1 MTEDVQLRKDEGV
14 AEEARQAAA
23 AFQREMNGVE
33 RRRKMMNYITQQTV
47 GHVDVL
53 DPTGKA
59 MRIDPSK
66 VTVQKTMDFGL
77 GRARPELLAKMD
89 KKLAQQALDLQ
100 QGLDQEQDDEWDI
113 MGEDA
118 QHEEQGEENDTTG
131 GKIWEMKLTKLEQQY
146 MAEARQRQKENI
158 VTVQKCW
165 GREFSGQAFLANPA
179 VIAFTDFEVGQRYK
193 KVIQLTNVSLTFNQF
208 KLLPLDDMISDFF
221 EIEFQP
227 PGRMSAGTTCTV
239 TLWFTPKKNRDIYTS
254 FNILSQTGPIAF
266 PLQATTRKTIL
277 TMTPQDDTGRKLV
290 DFGDV
295 LRGEQQEKTLH
306 IQNSGAL
313 PAKFELVRGDGEFVE
328 MIKQDIAEGKFPA
341 KSSTKIAFTFKPTKI
356 GSFETTMHIKVD
368 NEMVEDQVIHVRGVC
383 VDVPIYVE
391 SSTYQFRTIVAGHV
405 FRANVALHNRQS
417 LAMRIQVMQP
427 RQIEGELSYNPAL
440 AYIQGNSKMIIQFKL
455 SPREDFLVRYPK
467 FRDPNV
473 ENGFRIPVRIRGS
486 DQELPVWTTLV
497 GTLTT
502 NDLFFDPPDL
512 NFGNCFVDQ
521 TMCKEV
527 LITNKSLL
535 AQRFA
540 FVRVPSYLLV
550 QAIADDVAKE
560 KKAEELRRI
569 EAAENG
575 DSGGLED
582 ATWGWPSGLQA
593 QAVLDGGGYGG
604 FGVLLPNETIR
615 LLVTWTPPSG
625 TEMNHSLI
633 FKVKTA
639 SLCAREFT
647 LPCAGQGV
655 LPALQFSS
663 TSMQMAAI
671 PSGAVIKESVEVT
684 NTTKVPQKMNIVVP
698 PSSLARLYVCPQC
711 CTVEPRETKRIQFEF
726 KPIDSYV
733 KMMDRDV
740 LLGKVEVEEDD
751 GAEDAENEEEEE
763 AAAGD
768 DAQEEE
774 GEPGEATEEDLAA
787 QAAAEE
793 ERLKEE
799 KNLGDKTMVLKR
811 KIREAGGRRWQS
823 AKEAVHCAWKLPVCV
838 HPASQREA
846 GQHYKTRYL
855 SLRTCTVPHAIV
867 ANPTALNFKEVTVG
881 QRVLLRINIRNMTDY
896 VQTLEMESLPQN
908 QCFTVLNAL
917 PLVKDRPVQVVVE
930 FCPQFAQIYQTVLRL
945 KTEKTRVVIPL
956 KGKGVRP
963 ILAIEPEEGIV
974 DFGAVTFHEA
984 DKDYLERNVVIKNA
998 SPYEMGYSLI
1008 TELVSETNHFG
1019 VQPFTVTPGTAV
1031 VPGNDQQIVTVRFQ
1045 PHRPTEYFRHKFL
1058 VSVPNQTEPTYF
1070 SFYGMCFK
1078 YQMYCIYDEPA
1089 VMLESV
1095 ERESTFTNQV
1105 KIGGEE
1111 SDPEDTIKKFHLEF
1125 DKQDDPSQVP
1135 EPRTLVIG
1143 ACVPPQTKGAAKD
1156 GSAGG
1161 KFEFDDP
1168 AVGGSEFAKYFKVEP
1183 KSGTVNA
1190 GQKVQ
1195 VSFSFNP
1202 PAERDLTVLD
1212 LSLDL
1217 LDNIGQWVSI
1227 TVKGKLSGG
1236 YAPPGQ
1242 PPDQEIRVNL
1252 RAYLCQ
1258 L

>member
-1 MTEDVQLRKDEGV
+1 
-14 AEEARQAAA
+14 
-23 AFQREMNGVE
+23 
-33 RRRKMMNYITQQTV
+33 
-47 GHVDVL
+47 
-53 DPTGKA
+53 
-59 MRIDPSK
+59 
-66 VTVQKTMDFGL
+66 MDFGL
-77 GRARPELLAKMD
+77 GRARPELLQKMN
-89 KKLAQQALDLQ
+89 KKLAQQAQALNQKRSDQ
-100 QGLDQEQDDEWDI
+100 DQEDEYDF
-113 MGEDA
+113 GEEA
-118 QHEEQGEENDTTG
+118 QHEENGEESEAHG

-277 TMTPQDDTGRKLV
+277 TMTPQDDSGRKIV

-313 PAKFELVRGDGEFVE
+313 PSSFQLVRGDGEFVD
-328 MIKQDIAEGKFPA
+328 MIKQDIEEGKFPA
-341 KSSTKIAFTFKPTKI
+341 KSSTKITFTFKPTKI
-356 GSFETTMHIKVD
+356 GSFETTMYIKVD
-368 NEMVEDQVIHVRGVC
+368 NEMVEDQVIHVCGVC

-405 FRANVALHNRQS
+405 FRENVALHNRQS

-440 AYIQGNSKMIIQFKL
+440 AYIQGNSKMVIQFKL

-502 NDLFFDPPDL
+502 NDLFFDPPEL

-521 TMCKEV
+521 TMCQQV

-540 FVRVPSYLLV
+540 FVRVPSYLSV
-550 QAIADDVAKE
+550 QAIAEDVHQEE
-560 KKAEELRRI
+560 KSEALRKMEAEET
-569 EAAENG
+569 G
-575 DSGGLED
+575 DTGGLED
-582 ATWGWPSGLQA
+582 AIWGWQSGLQS

-647 LPCAGQGV
+647 LPCSGQGV

-663 TSMQMAAI
+663 TSVEMAAI

-684 NTTKVPQKMNIVVP
+684 NTTKVPQKMNIIVP
-698 PSSLARLYVCPQC
+698 PTALARLYVCPQC

-726 KPIDSYV
+726 KPIDGYL

-740 LLGKVEVEEDD
+740 LLGNVEVQEDNGEEDAD
-751 GAEDAENEEEEE
+751 NEEADEEE
-763 AAAGD
+763 KADDEAGD
-768 DAQEEE
+768 
-774 GEPGEATEEDLAA
+774 GGSTPKEATEEDLAA
-787 QAAAEE
+787 QAKAEE

-799 KNLGDKTMVLKR
+799 KLLGDKTLLLKR
-811 KIREAGGRRWQS
+811 KIREAGGRRWES
-823 AKEAVHCAWKLPVCV
+823 SKDAVHCAWKLPVCV
-838 HPASQREA
+838 HPASQRDA
-846 GQHYKTRYL
+846 GQHYKTRYI
-855 SLRTCTVPHAIV
+855 SLRTCTVPHSIL
-867 ANPTALNFKEVTVG
+867 ANPTSLNFKEVTVG
-881 QRVLLRINIRNMTDY
+881 QRKLTRINIRNTTGSP
-896 VQTLEMESLPQN
+896 QPLAMESLPQN

-917 PLVKDRPVQVVVE
+917 PLVKDRPVQVVAE
-930 FCPQFAQIYQTVLRL
+930 FCPQFAQIYQTALRL
-945 KTEKTRVVIPL
+945 RTEKTRVVIPL

-974 DFGAVTFHEA
+974 DFGAVCFQDG
-984 DKDYLERNVVIKNA
+984 DKDYLTRDVIIKNA

-1019 VQPFTVTPGTAV
+1019 VQPFIVTPGTAV
-1031 VPGNDQQIVTVRFQ
+1031 VPGNGEQIVTVRFQ

-1089 VMLESV
+1089 VQLESV

-1105 KIGGEE
+1105 KIGGEQT
-1111 SDPEDTIKKFHLEF
+1111 DVEDTIKKFFLEF

-1143 ACVPPQTKGAAKD
+1143 AAVPPQTKGVAKD

-1168 AVGGSEFAKYFKVEP
+1168 AASGSEFAKYFKV
-1183 KSGTVNA
+1183 G
-1190 GQKVQ
+1190 
-1195 VSFSFNP
+1195 
-1202 PAERDLTVLD
+1202 
-1212 LSLDL
+1212 
-1217 LDNIGQWVSI
+1217 
-1227 TVKGKLSGG
+1227 
-1236 YAPPGQ
+1236 
-1242 PPDQEIRVNL
+1242 
-1252 RAYLCQ
+1252 
-1258 L
+1258 

>member
-1 MTEDVQLRKDEGV
+1 
-14 AEEARQAAA
+14 
-23 AFQREMNGVE
+23 
-33 RRRKMMNYITQQTV
+33 
-47 GHVDVL
+47 
-53 DPTGKA
+53 
-59 MRIDPSK
+59 
-66 VTVQKTMDFGL
+66 
-77 GRARPELLAKMD
+77 
-89 KKLAQQALDLQ
+89 
-100 QGLDQEQDDEWDI
+100 
-113 MGEDA
+113 
-118 QHEEQGEENDTTG
+118 
-131 GKIWEMKLTKLEQQY
+131 
-146 MAEARQRQKENI
+146 
-158 VTVQKCW
+158 
-165 GREFSGQAFLANPA
+165 
-179 VIAFTDFEVGQRYK
+179 
-193 KVIQLTNVSLTFNQF
+193 
-208 KLLPLDDMISDFF
+208 
-221 EIEFQP
+221 
-227 PGRMSAGTTCTV
+227 
-239 TLWFTPKKNRDIYTS
+239 
-254 FNILSQTGPIAF
+254 
-266 PLQATTRKTIL
+266 
-277 TMTPQDDTGRKLV
+277 
-290 DFGDV
+290 
-295 LRGEQQEKTLH
+295 
-306 IQNSGAL
+306 
-313 PAKFELVRGDGEFVE
+313 
-328 MIKQDIAEGKFPA
+328 MIKQDVEDGKFPA
-341 KSSTKIAFTFKPTKI
+341 QSSTKIGFTFKPTKI
-356 GSFETTMHIKVD
+356 GSFETTMKIEVD
-368 NEMVEDQVIHVRGVC
+368 NDMVEDQEIHVRGVC

-391 SSTYQFRTIVAGHV
+391 SPVYEFRTIVAGHV
-405 FRANVALHNRQS
+405 FRENVILHNRQS

-427 RQIEGELSYNPAL
+427 RQIDGELSYNPAL
-440 AYIQGNSKMIIQFKL
+440 AYIQGNSKMVIQFKL

-502 NDLFFDPPDL
+502 NDLFFDPPEL

-521 TMCKEV
+521 QMSQEV
-527 LITNKSLL
+527 MITNKSLL

-540 FVRVPSYLLV
+540 FVRVPGYLSV
-550 QAIADDVAKE
+550 QAIADDVVKE
-560 KKAEELRRI
+560 ERSEALRKIEAEET
-569 EAAENG
+569 G
-575 DSGGLED
+575 DDGGLD
-582 ATWGWPSGLQA
+582 DGTWGWPSGLQS

-625 TEMNHSLI
+625 TEMSHSLI

-647 LPCAGQGV
+647 LPCSGQGV

-663 TSMQMAAI
+663 TSVEMAAI

-684 NTTKVPQKMNIVVP
+684 NTTKVPQKMNIIVP
-698 PSSLARLYVCPQC
+698 PVALARLYVCPQC

-726 KPIDSYV
+726 KPLDSYV
-733 KMMDRDV
+733 KLMDDDV
-740 LLGKVEVEEDD
+740 LLGKVELTED
-751 GAEDAENEEEEE
+751 GAAPEAENEEAEEE
-763 AAAGD
+763 EQKTE
-768 DAQEEE
+768 DAQEDGDNE
-774 GEPGEATEEDLAA
+774 GEPTEEELAK
-787 QAAAEE
+787 AEE

-799 KNLGDKTMVLKR
+799 KLLSDKTLVVKR
-811 KIREAGGRRWQS
+811 KYREAGGRRWQS
-823 AKEAVHCAWKLPVCV
+823 PGDAVHCAWKLPVCV
-838 HPASQREA
+838 HPASSRDG
-846 GQHYKTRYL
+846 GQKYKTRFL

-867 ANPTALNFKEVTVG
+867 ANPMALNFKEVTVG
-881 QRVLLRINIRNMTDY
+881 QRKLTRINIRNMTDD
-896 VQTLEMESLPQN
+896 VQTLEMEALPQN

-945 KTEKTRVVIPL
+945 RTEKTRVVIPL

-974 DFGAVTFHEA
+974 DFGKDAGLGAVCFQEGE
-984 DKDYLERNVVIKNA
+984 KDYLTKDVVIKNA

-1019 VQPFTVTPGTAV
+1019 VQPFIVTPGTAV
-1031 VPGNDQQIVTVRFQ
+1031 VPGNGQQIVTVQFQ

-1078 YQMYCIYDEPA
+1078 YQMYCIYDKPA
-1089 VMLESV
+1089 VKLESV
-1095 ERESTFTNQV
+1095 ERESTFSNQV

-1111 SDPEDTIKKFHLEF
+1111 SDPQSNIKQFYLEF
-1125 DKQDDPSQVP
+1125 DKQDDPSHVT

-1143 ACVPPQTKGAAKD
+1143 ACVPPGTKGVAKD
-1156 GSAGG
+1156 GPGG

-1183 KSGTVNA
+1183 RTGDVKA
-1190 GQKVQ
+1190 GQNLKVA
-1195 VSFSFNP
+1195 FSFNP
-1202 PAERDLTVLD
+1202 PAERDLKVLD

-1236 YAPPGQ
+1236 YAPAAVGADGKPVVGA
-1242 PPDQEIRVNL
+1242 DVQEIRVNL